1 MIAPPK
7 KRRRFNL
14 ELTPEEGRA
23 LKDALEDVIWQEE
36 VCITPDEQPLYV
48 QRLRRVLNRI
58 NDGLT
63 WAKGVA

>member
-1 MIAPPK
+1 MTARL
-7 KRRRFNL
+7 RRYL
-14 ELTPEEGRA
+14 EIKLTKEEARA

-36 VCITPDEQPLYV
+36 VCILPDEQPLYV